1 MVTEFLVVTALLFL
15 LLANGSP
22 VAFAMLFCGFVGIWW
37 VLGDAPAT
45 GVLSGAP
52 YASVSSYTLSTLPM
66 FILMGEFLTSGRF
79 TRDLFNASHKW
90 LGHFRGGLAY
100 AAISGG
106 ALLAAVTGSSTAA
119 ASTLARAAFPEMKR
133 YGYQE
138 TFITGVLATVGTL
151 AILIPP
157 SIALIIYGI
166 LTDTPVGA
174 LLLSGIVPGLL
185 TALGYVIAIKLRVT
199 LTPDAAPTAPE
210 RAALRERLASL
221 ITVWPVAVL
230 IVAMFGAIYTGVITV
245 TEVGAVG
252 ALTAFLIALVMGRMS
267 LRAIAESFTNAAY
280 SSAMILSIIA
290 GAAVFGIF
298 ITVSQVPQQLIAYVE
313 AAGFDPYI
321 VLFIVIAA
329 LLVLGFFLDQL
340 AVLILTLPIIFPLL
354 TGVGFDPVWLGVIVI
369 KTVEIGLVTPPM
381 GLNCFVVSSVTKVPV
396 HVVFRG
402 IWLFIAVDLAILGV
416 LIAFPDLILAIPRWA
431 GMY

>member
-1 MVTEFLVVTALLFL
+1 MVLEFLVITALLFL

-22 VAFAMLFCGFVGIWW
+22 VAFAMLFSGFVGIIW
-37 VLGDAPAT
+37 VLGEAPAL
-45 GVLSGAP
+45 GVLSNAP
-52 YASVSSYTLSTLPM
+52 YSSVSSYTLSTLPM

-79 TRDLFNASHKW
+79 TRDLFDASHKW

-119 ASTLARAAFPEMKR
+119 ASTLARAAYPEMRR
-133 YGYQE
+133 YGYRDA
-138 TFITGVLATVGTL
+138 FVTGVLATVGTL

-174 LLLSGIVPGLL
+174 LLLAGIVPGLL
-185 TALGYVIAIKLRVT
+185 TALGYVVAIKLRVT
-199 LTPDAAPTAPE
+199 LTPDAAPSAPQ
-210 RAALRERLASL
+210 RVALRQRMAAL
-221 ITVWPVAVL
+221 ITVWPVCLL
-230 IVAMFGAIYTGVITV
+230 IFAMFGAIYTGIITV

-252 ALTAFLIALVMGRMS
+252 ALCAFLIALVMGRMS
-267 LRAIAESFTNAAY
+267 LSAISESFVNAAR

-298 ITVSQVPQQLIAYVE
+298 ITVSRVPQQLLAYVE
-313 AAGFDPYI
+313 AAGLHPYTVLLI
-321 VLFIVIAA
+321 VLLF

-354 TGVGFDPVWLGVIVI
+354 VGVGFDPVWMGVIVI

-381 GLNCFVVSSVTKVPV
+381 GLNCFVVSSATRVPV

-402 IWLFIAVDLAILGV
+402 IWLFLAIDLVVLGILV
-416 LIAFPDLILAIPRWA
+416 AFPDLILAIPRWA